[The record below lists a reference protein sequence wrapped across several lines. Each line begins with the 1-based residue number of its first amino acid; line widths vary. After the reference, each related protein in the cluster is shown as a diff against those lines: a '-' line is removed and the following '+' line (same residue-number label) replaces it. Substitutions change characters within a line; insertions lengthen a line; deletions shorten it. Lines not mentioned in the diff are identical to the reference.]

1 MARGSGR
8 ARWKA
13 WTPVRPDGP
22 GSARMAR
29 RGRRPEWQVRSAFDG
44 TRMGAQ
50 CLAAAYERLVP
61 IPRRLARR
69 PPRRV
74 LGDGHATDTPL
85 AEPRNAER
93 G

>member
-1 MARGSGR
+1 
-8 ARWKA
+8 
-13 WTPVRPDGP
+13 
-22 GSARMAR
+22 MAR